1 VNWGFRS
8 VVPAQAGI
16 EIPCFAHSNAIIWV
30 PACAGIDERKPLS
43 SPAAILERFSD
54 YADLSEVAAS
64 RLPMSGSDAHV
75 LSVVAASQLL
85 RTQAVTILGVCGL
98 AMMATGCQ
106 TSVGGQTLPSGY
118 YLRDDVQYFPAG
130 PEFLLTNTKQ
140 AIEQYKLDQTGFQ
153 SDFGAGDS
161 GPGVGGGFD

>member
-1 VNWGFRS
+1 MIV
-8 VVPAQAGI
+8 
-16 EIPCFAHSNAIIWV
+16 
-30 PACAGIDERKPLS
+30 
-43 SPAAILERFSD
+43 SD
-54 YADLSEVAAS
+54 T
-64 RLPMSGSDAHV
+64 HV
-75 LSVVAASQLL
+75 LSVIAALHGWRNEPHQDERDGIGMKLELL

-106 TSVGGQTLPSGY
+106 TSVGGQTLPSAY

-140 AIEQYKLDQTGFQ
+140 AIEQYKLDQTGFNE
-153 SDFGAGDS
+153 DFGAGDS

>member
-1 VNWGFRS
+1 MNV
-8 VVPAQAGI
+8 
-16 EIPCFAHSNAIIWV
+16 
-30 PACAGIDERKPLS
+30 
-43 SPAAILERFSD
+43 SD
-54 YADLSEVAAS
+54 T
-64 RLPMSGSDAHV
+64 HV
-75 LSVVAASQLL
+75 LSVIAAMHGWRNEPNQDERDGIGMKLELL

-106 TSVGGQTLPSGY
+106 TSVGGQTLPSAY

-140 AIEQYKLDQTGFQ
+140 AIEQYKLDQTGFND
-153 SDFGAGDS
+153 DFGAGDS